1 MDEAAGFGLADL
13 VVLGVEVP
21 AAEAEVLGEGTAVR
35 VAVWVISPGIGGGV
49 VRVADERPTPDPH
62 PDSPRAATTSTTDP
76 VRPLDTRLPRMAE
89 KIGGRLPVARAEWGK
104 MAQTG
109 HTGGAP
115 AERAPHEPLAD
126 AGNPEIWLWRTG

>member
-1 MDEAAGFGLADL
+1 MDEAAGFALADL

-21 AAEAEVLGEGTAVR
+21 AAEAEVLGVEVPASEVEVLGEGTAVR

-76 VRPLDTRLPRMAE
+76 VRPLAHVSPAWPR
-89 KIGGRLPVARAEWGK
+89 R
-104 MAQTG
+104 
-109 HTGGAP
+109 
-115 AERAPHEPLAD
+115 
-126 AGNPEIWLWRTG
+126 